1 MDVQVVAGARLHFGF
16 LNLSLSHERLYGSLG
31 VALEKPRVVVEAEP
45 AGEVLA
51 DDGEVR
57 SLVERVVSLLGVPGA
72 RVRVDSTYPRHVGL
86 GSGTQTALAVLA
98 AVARAH
104 DREPRVR
111 SRAPDLGRGG
121 RSGVGVATFEDG
133 GFVLDDGHPTGRFTT
148 DPPAIGDWTVP
159 RVAAHHDVPD
169 HWRFL
174 VVVPAGSP
182 GRHGPV
188 EERSMRATVER
199 ADPALT
205 DRIAGLVVRR
215 VLPAVTAGDV
225 STFGDAVAELGRL
238 NGRWY
243 AEEQGGVYRPP
254 VGELVTHLSKE
265 PAIAGAG
272 QSSWGPAV
280 YGVTDADNEAAAREA
295 GETALDAAG
304 LDGTVVVT
312 AGRNRGADIS
322 RSSDVSRS
330 ADVPE

>member
-1 MDVQVVAGARLHFGF
+1 MDVRVDAGARLHFGF
-16 LNLSLSHERLYGSLG
+16 VNLSLSHERLYGSLG
-31 VALEKPRVVVEAEP
+31 VALAEPRVVVEAEP
-45 AGEVLA
+45 AGKVRA
-51 DDGEVR
+51 DDDVR
-57 SLVERVVSLLGVPGA
+57 SLVEQVVSLLDVPGA
-72 RVRVDSTYPRHVGL
+72 RVRVDTTYARHVGL
-86 GSGTQTALAVLA
+86 GSGTQLALSVLA

-104 DREPRVR
+104 DMVPRVR

-133 GFVLDDGHPTGRFTT
+133 GFVLDDGHPTGQFTT
-148 DPPAIGDWTVP
+148 DPPAVGDWTVP
-159 RVAAHHDVPD
+159 RVAANHEVPD
-169 HWRFL
+169 DWRFL

-199 ADPALT
+199 ADPALA

-215 VLPAVTAGDV
+215 ILPAVTAGDV

-254 VGELVTHLSKE
+254 VGELVTRLSKE
-265 PAIAGAG
+265 PAIEGAG

-280 YGVTDADNEAAAREA
+280 YGVTDVENVAVAREA
-295 GETALDAAG
+295 GEAALEAAG
-304 LDGTVVVT
+304 LDGTVLVSP
-312 AGRNRGADIS
+312 GRNRGADIS
-322 RSSDVSRS
+322 
-330 ADVPE
+330 E